1 VKRRAPERHLDA
13 LRTATTNPN
22 GRPDAYASRC
32 KYDSAFVYAVHV
44 SRRRLRRRSEKA
56 RRHAAA
62 TPAAAGQIVREAT
75 RVERLAYTR
84 TQAAEALGVSRS
96 TFNRRVL
103 PLIET
108 VEMPWGTKLVPVDE
122 LERLIAEQRRPART
136 RSQPAKRGRPRVLP
150 PEIIDHIRAER
161 DAGRTLR
168 EIAAELNHRRVPTA
182 HGGAQW
188 WPSTVR
194 AVLRRAAASE

>member
-1 VKRRAPERHLDA
+1 
-13 LRTATTNPN
+13 
-22 GRPDAYASRC
+22 
-32 KYDSAFVYAVHV
+32 VYALYV

-56 RRHAAA
+56 QRHALTSRPGSA
-62 TPAAAGQIVREAT
+62 PAAIVREAT

-84 TQAAEALGVSRS
+84 TQAAEALGISRS

-108 VEMPWGTKLVPVDE
+108 LEMPWGARLVPVDE
-122 LERLIAEQRRPART
+122 LQRLLAEQRKPVHRQAQPAPPGRPA
-136 RSQPAKRGRPRVLP
+136 ALA
-150 PEIIDHIRAER
+150 PEIADWIRTER
-161 DAGRTLR
+161 AVGSSLAR
-168 EIAAELNHRRVPTA
+168 IARELNATGTPTA

-194 AVLRRAAASE
+194 AVLRRTST